1 MLLGGMSNMLKQALR
16 RIYRE
21 KKEILNISDDLF
33 NAFKNSW
40 VDFLDEDTY
49 LTYRDHNW
57 FIDSHSKNH
66 IKFPYTS
73 LSLRIL
79 DFITGS
85 KLKKHLTRN
94 RKKAD
99 RIYDEIHDYNEQFI
113 EKRLSKFKKFFDGK
127 YGGIKFSLND
137 EQRLAIVRDDQHNI
151 VVAGAGSGKTE
162 ILTARIAYLLKR
174 PDKIKPTR
182 ILAVTYSKPAQLQLL
197 DRLSK
202 RFNIN
207 NVDVKTF
214 HAWGLS
220 ILQKERKKRFTVY
233 DPIKKQFTKNNFKEA
248 MSNPNFEKMFSEFIE
263 TVYDP
268 KERVDFDTQ
277 EEYVNYLKNTTTYR
291 TLRGEEA
298 SSKAE
303 KIIADF
309 LFRNQVDYKHNQY
322 ASWSDEDNTHR
333 KYEYDFYLPDYDLY
347 IEHHGIDKEGNV
359 PRWFSMDSD
368 RYNAKISWVRNQFK
382 KHKKKLLE
390 TFEYEYNFSRNK
402 FNSVLKQKLTDQN
415 VRLNP
420 WNYTAFIEK
429 TYDYNKDDL
438 KLFNT
443 FDTFI
448 VNAKTQGFTENQIK
462 QNFRGTKER
471 VKKFG
476 VCGLF
481 LLDMY
486 KAYLKKSKII
496 DYSDMIYNAIEIIKR
511 NPKKYREMYDHILVD
526 EFQDISK
533 EKVTLLKQFVNDDTY
548 TKLFCVGDDWQSIYS
563 FLGSNVNFF
572 IEFGKDFK
580 KPCKSYLTTNY
591 RCPKKIIEAGNVS
604 LEYNKNKVDKKVVPH
619 SSNNELIRLH
629 VLSNKYNFVSR
640 ERETYR
646 NYVCNQIDHLIKN
659 KITKPE
665 EILVLCRFNQELE
678 YIKEKLK
685 KMHIQYQG
693 KNVKKGIRI
702 HAVHSS
708 KGTEADYVFLLNVVS
723 GVYGFPSEIEN
734 SELLKPV
741 RENDR
746 DIEEERRLFY
756 VAITRAKKELNIFT
770 KAKEESKFLNE
781 IKAFLKKE
789 EIPFMED
796 LNLNY
801 KQEIL

>member
-1 MLLGGMSNMLKQALR
+1 MLKQALR
-16 RIYRE
+16 RIHRE
-21 KKEILNISDDLF
+21 KREIKDTSNDLL
-33 NAFKNSW
+33 NAFEQSW
-40 VDFLDEDTY
+40 GEFLDEDTY
-49 LTYRDHNW
+49 LTYRDHDW
-57 FIDSHSKNH
+57 FGNSYNKTH
-66 IKFPYTS
+66 IRFPAS
-73 LSLRIL
+73 FSLRIWEL
-79 DFITGS
+79 ITGF
-85 KLKKHLTRN
+85 KLKKHLAHN

-99 RIYDEIHDYNEQFI
+99 QIYDEVYAYNKEFI

-207 NVDVKTF
+207 NVDIKTF

-220 ILQKERKKRFTVY
+220 ILQKESKKRFTVY

-248 MSNPNFEKMFSEFIE
+248 MSNPKFEKMFSEFIE

-277 EEYVNYLKNTTTYR
+277 EEYVNYLKNTMTYR

-322 ASWSDEDNTHR
+322 ANWSDEDNTHR

-359 PRWFSMDSD
+359 PQWFGMDSD
-368 RYNAKISWVRNQFK
+368 RYNAKIDWVRNQFK
-382 KHKKKLLE
+382 KHNKKLLE
-390 TFEYEYNFSRNK
+390 TYEYEYNFSRKK
-402 FNSVLKQKLTDQN
+402 FNSILKQKLTDQN

-420 WNYTAFIEK
+420 WNYTDFIKK

-448 VNAKTQGFTENQIK
+448 VNAKTQDFTENQIK
-462 QNFRGTKER
+462 QNLKETKER

-486 KAYLKKSKII
+486 KDYLQKSKII

-533 EKVTLLKQFVNDDTY
+533 EKVTLLKQFVNDDAY

-646 NYVCNQIDHLIKN
+646 NYVCNQIAYLIKN
-659 KITKPE
+659 KITTPE

-685 KMHIQYQG
+685 KMHIQHQG

-770 KAKEESKFLNE
+770 KTKEESKFLNE
-781 IKAFLKKE
+781 IKDFLKKE

-801 KQEIL
+801 KQEKL